1 MTPYGSTHNNVD
13 VVIRCP
19 LESLIGEDED
29 DWEASEAKK
38 KKLATIAHVQTDQ
51 ISEVPKQDS
60 SSEEQRAR
68 TENCFRSRTRQQPV
82 KCLWKAKP

>member
-38 KKLATIAHVQTDQ
+38 KKIGHNSSCTDGPNFRG
-51 ISEVPKQDS
+51 SK
-60 SSEEQRAR
+60 AR
-68 TENCFRSRTRQQPV
+68 Q
-82 KCLWKAKP
+82 